1 MALMT
6 WTAEQYGTHVAVA
19 DDQHKELFR
28 MLNSLHNTAGTGN
41 RAAIGQELDALIAYV
56 VMHFQTEEKLM
67 TEKGYPDFAAHKAE
81 HDKLVTTCAGLQ
93 KAFHAGEA
101 EVTQDTTRF
110 VRDWLNGHIP
120 HSDMPYG
127 PCLNG

>member
-6 WTAEQYGTHVAVA
+6 WTKEQYGTDVAVC

-28 MLNSLHNTAGTGN
+28 MLNDLHESAGQGN
-41 RAAIGQELDALIAYV
+41 RLTVGNQLDALINYV

-67 TEKGYPDFAAHKAE
+67 QSKGYANFDAHKAE
-81 HDKLVTTCAGLQ
+81 HDKLVATCADLQ
-93 KAFHAGEA
+93 KKFHAGTA
-101 EVTQDTTRF
+101 EVNQDTTRF
-110 VRDWLNGHIP
+110 VRDWLDSHIP
-120 HSDMPYG
+120 NNDMPYG